1 MTTAPPNPI
10 PRAAPEH
17 VDRGLLLPYQQRW
30 LADKSP
36 LKVAEKSRRIG
47 LTWAE
52 AADCALTAAQTR
64 ADGGSNCY
72 YTGYN
77 REMALEFIQTVA
89 AWARAFGHA
98 ASDIQET
105 EEVFEA
111 EKADQSIQAFNVW
124 FASGFRVCA
133 LSSRPSNLRGKQGV
147 VVIDEAAFHCDLGE
161 MLKAA
166 LALVIWG
173 GRIRVIST
181 HDGADNPFAQ
191 LCDDLRSGR
200 QSGSLHKISFRDAIA
215 DGLARR
221 IARVKRVEY
230 SPEFESGLIAEV
242 YGYYRANAA
251 EELDVIPSAGS
262 GTYLTRAQ
270 ILQTQDPSVP
280 VVRISRP
287 ADWSL
292 LPPPQR
298 TQEIADWLAMHLAPH
313 LVQLPRSAR
322 HWYGFDFA
330 RKSHKSSMWVLS
342 EDGTRTRCAL
352 VVEMSRMPYDQQA
365 EIASYIVRALP
376 RWCGGAHDA
385 SGNGGWLAEKMA
397 ERFGGMRITQI
408 QLSQRWYSD
417 HMPRLRAAI
426 EDGSTTTPEDADIL
440 GDLRSIK
447 VEGGVPRPDS
457 VEAIG
462 ADGEKR
468 HGDSAVALA
477 LALYAREYAPG
488 HAVDWASA
496 GPRGGV
502 VTQDLQLDLDRGFGT
517 VRGDLEETDT
527 YGYY

>member
-1 MTTAPPNPI
+1 MTIESPNPI
-10 PRAAPEH
+10 PRAAPEP
-17 VDRGLLLPYQQRW
+17 VDRGLLLPYQRRW
-30 LADKSP
+30 IADKSP

-230 SPEFESGLIAEV
+230 SPAFEAQLIAEV
-242 YGYYRANAA
+242 YGYYRSNAA

-270 ILQTQDPSVP
+270 ILQTQDPTAP
-280 VVRISRP
+280 VVRIARP

-298 TQEIADWLAMHLAPH
+298 KQEIADWCEMHLAPH
-313 LVQLPRSAR
+313 LAQLPRSAR
-322 HWYGFDFA
+322 HWYGYDFA
-330 RKSHKSSMWVLS
+330 RRAHKSSMWVLGEHGS
-342 EDGTRTRCAL
+342 ARSRCAL
-352 VVEMSRMPYDQQA
+352 VVEMSRMPYDQQE
-365 EIASYIVRALP
+365 EIAAYIVRALP

-385 SGNGGWLAEKMA
+385 GGNGGWLAERMA
-397 ERFGGMRITQI
+397 QRFGASRILQI

-417 HMPRLRAAI
+417 NMPRLRAAI

-447 VEGGVPRPDS
+447 VESGVPKPDA

-468 HGDSAVALA
+468 HGDSAVALC
-477 LALYAREYAPG
+477 LALHAREHAPG

-496 GPRGGV
+496 GPRGGA
-502 VTQDLQLDLDRGFGT
+502 VTQALHLDLDRGFGT
-517 VRGDLEETDT
+517 VRGDLEETDS
-527 YGYY
+527 YGY